1 MCNPGELNL
10 SAASS
15 QSRVSSMP
23 NHCRANVIST
33 RMRRCRPRSINQ
45 TNPRNRQLRS
55 YKIFLTVVTLLCCLC
70 VSVSPQNS
78 APRGIRPEPPV
89 GKGVVALRAAR
100 LIDGTGAAPI
110 KNAVVIVTDNNIT
123 AVGEAN
129 SVRIPSGARVIDLG
143 DVTLLPGFIDAH
155 THLVGRVLGDPE
167 GDTASVKD
175 YESFAAILSVRHAR
189 DTLMAGFTSVR
200 NVGAA
205 GRFDDMA
212 LRKAINE
219 GWTPGPR
226 METAGHAIGITGG
239 HCDENG
245 FRPGVVQLGPI
256 DGVADGP
263 EQIRQAV
270 RLQIKYGA
278 DVIKTCATGGVLS
291 EGDAVGATQYSF
303 EELKALVD
311 EANKLDRKV
320 AAHAHGTEGIKLAVR
335 AGVSSIEHG
344 SFLDEEGAHM
354 MVERGTF
361 LVPTLLAAETVER
374 AAKTGVLK
382 GLRAEKALAAAA
394 AVRRSIRLAVANKI
408 QIALGTDAGVIVH
421 GTNAREFVLMV
432 EWGGM
437 TPMESIM
444 AGTIN
449 GAKLLE
455 WEGQIG
461 TLKPGYLAD
470 IIAVPGNPLD
480 DISALQHVDFVMKGG
495 AVYKRQ
501 GP

>member
-1 MCNPGELNL
+1 
-10 SAASS
+10 
-15 QSRVSSMP
+15 
-23 NHCRANVIST
+23 
-33 RMRRCRPRSINQ
+33 MRRSKMLLIAFVLICISINAQ
-45 TNPRNRQLRS
+45 NPPP
-55 YKIFLTVVTLLCCLC
+55 I
-70 VSVSPQNS
+70 
-78 APRGIRPEPPV
+78 GIRPQTPE
-89 GKGVVALRAAR
+89 GKGVVALKAAR

-110 KNAVVIVTDNNIT
+110 NNAVVIVTGNKIT
-123 AVGEAN
+123 AVGGAG
-129 SVRIPSGARVIDLG
+129 SVRIPADAKVIDLG

-155 THLVGRVLGDPE
+155 THLIGRVLGDPE
-167 GDTASVKD
+167 NDMSPVRD
-175 YESFAAILSVRHAR
+175 YDSFGAILGVLHAR
-189 DTLMAGFTSVR
+189 DTLMSGFTSVR

-219 GWTPGPR
+219 GWTIGPR
-226 METAGHAIGITGG
+226 IETAGHAIGITGG

-245 FRPGVVQLGPI
+245 FKPGVAEQTPL

-311 EANKLDRKV
+311 EANKLERKV

-344 SFLDEEGAHM
+344 SFLDEEGARM
-354 MVERGTF
+354 MKERGTF
-361 LVPTLLAAETVER
+361 LVPTLMAAEGVER

-394 AVRRSIRLAVANKI
+394 SVRRAIKLAVANKVL
-408 QIALGTDAGVIVH
+408 IALGTDAGVIPH
-421 GTNAREFVLMV
+421 GTNAREFFLLVD
-432 EWGGM
+432 WGGM
-437 TPMESIM
+437 TNMEAIQ
-444 AGTIN
+444 AGTLN
-449 GAKLLE
+449 GAKLLG
-455 WEGQIG
+455 WDKNLGSLTAG
-461 TLKPGYLAD
+461 KWAD
-470 IIAVPGNPLD
+470 IVAVRGDP
-480 DISALQHVDFVMKGG
+480 
-495 AVYKRQ
+495 
-501 GP
+501 